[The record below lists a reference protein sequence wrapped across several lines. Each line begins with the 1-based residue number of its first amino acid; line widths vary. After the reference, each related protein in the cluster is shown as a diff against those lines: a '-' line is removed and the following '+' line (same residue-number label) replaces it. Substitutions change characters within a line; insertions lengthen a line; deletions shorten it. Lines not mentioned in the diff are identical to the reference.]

1 MERKKLLLTAFISC
15 LFVIVL
21 PTISYAD
28 MGPKDELT
36 VYVENPPNQVYYLD
50 LLTQKS
56 SSYNNFHKDGEREAL
71 DEKMVELL
79 YSYENEG
86 WMPALVEG
94 TGVPM
99 WGNLIGEADSERM
112 VHKFGY
118 VGVPDTYRIILV
130 TQSGNVSVS
139 DVYTREALQSSVT
152 FDYATGKA
160 VVPSIFLI
168 YFLQFGWTFVI
179 TLLIE
184 GVILCLFGFKLKG
197 NWKVFFLTNLLTQ
210 IVLTVTVGATL
221 IKSGTFSAHL
231 VQFPVETAILVFEVL
246 VYKHFLVGN
255 SNKRKVVYGIVAN
268 LVSWFGGFFLLNY
281 LFQFLVKVVYQVV

>member
-1 MERKKLLLTAFISC
+1 MKRKKLLLAALISC
-15 LFVIVL
+15 LLVIVL
-21 PTISYAD
+21 PTTAYAD

-36 VYVENPPNQVYYLD
+36 VYVENPPNEVYYLD
-50 LLTQKS
+50 LLTQNS
-56 SSYNNFHKDGEREAL
+56 SSYNNFHEDGEREAL
-71 DEKMVELL
+71 DKKMVALL
-79 YSYENEG
+79 YSYGNEG
-86 WMPALVEG
+86 WMPALIEG

-118 VGVPDTYRIILV
+118 VGMPDIYRIILV
-130 TQSGNVSVS
+130 TKSGNVSVS
-139 DVYTREALQSSVT
+139 DVYTREALQSSIT

-160 VVPSIFLI
+160 VVPSIFLL

-179 TLLIE
+179 TLLAE
-184 GVILCLFGFKLKG
+184 GVILCLFGFKLKE
-197 NWKVFFLTNLLTQ
+197 NWNVFILTNLLTQ

-231 VQFPVETAILVFEVL
+231 VQFPVEIAILVFEVI

-255 SNKRKVVYGIVAN
+255 SNKRKMAYGIVAN
-268 LVSWFGGFFLLNY
+268 LVSWLGGFFLLSY
-281 LFQFLVKVVYQVV
+281 LFQFLVKVV